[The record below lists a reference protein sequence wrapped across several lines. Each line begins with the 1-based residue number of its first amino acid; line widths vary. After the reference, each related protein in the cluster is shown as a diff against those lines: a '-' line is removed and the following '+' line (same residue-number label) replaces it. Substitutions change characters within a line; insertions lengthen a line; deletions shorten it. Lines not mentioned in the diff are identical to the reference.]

1 MKSSRL
7 VSIAGLIL
15 AVSILL
21 ACTQQSKAT
30 DVSDSVRKA
39 LDQAGLKD
47 VKVSQ
52 DRDKGVVTLSGTVPS
67 DHDKT
72 QAESIARSAAGTQ
85 VVANEIG
92 VRPRGEQS
100 TAKKVE
106 SDLDKAI
113 DKNVDAVLVQHKLN
127 HDVSYDV
134 NNGTVKLTGTVA
146 SEAQRASVEKLV
158 SRVPNVREVVN
169 ELEVK
174 NQKATSTVRN
184 R

>member
-7 VSIAGLIL
+7 VSISAL
-15 AVSILL
+15 LL
-21 ACTQQSKAT
+21 AISISLACNQQSKAPDVT
-30 DVSDSVRKA
+30 DNVRQA

-47 VKVSQ
+47 VTVSE

-72 QAESIARSAAGTQ
+72 QAESIARSVAGTQ

-92 VRPRGEQS
+92 VRPPGDES
-100 TAKKVE
+100 TAKKVG

-134 NNGTVKLTGTVA
+134 NNGTVKLKGTVA
-146 SEAQRASVEKLV
+146 SEARRASVERLV
-158 SRVPNVREVVN
+158 SRVPNVKQVVN

-174 NQKATSTVRN
+174 DQKATSTARN
-184 R
+184 Q

>member
-15 AVSILL
+15 AISLSL
-21 ACTQQSKAT
+21 ACNQQSKAP
-30 DVSDSVRKA
+30 DVTDSVRQA

-72 QAESIARSAAGTQ
+72 EAESIARSAAGTQ

-92 VRPRGEQS
+92 VRPPGEES

-134 NNGTVKLTGTVA
+134 NNGTVTLKGTV
-146 SEAQRASVEKLV
+146 SSQSQRASVEKLV
-158 SRVPNVREVVN
+158 SRVPNVRQVVN
-169 ELEVK
+169 ELEVT
-174 NQKATSTVRN
+174 NQKATSTASN
-184 R
+184 